1 MRCIK
6 VNGGNKMTEQQMLE
20 KIKQTKVVPVVVLN
34 TLEETLPKMQA
45 LVNGGL
51 PCAEITF
58 RTACAA
64 DAIALTVKKF
74 PDMLVGAGTVINKEQ
89 CEKAIKAGSKFIVSP
104 GFSEEVAD
112 CCKKHGMLY
121 LPGIVTPTEAM
132 AAIAKGLTTLK
143 FFPASNYGGLKT
155 IKAICAAFPYLN
167 IMPTGGI
174 SADNILEYLA
184 YDKIIACGGSWMMSG
199 TPEEIEAKTRQAVE
213 LVKNA

>member
-1 MRCIK
+1 MTNEQKLEQIK
-6 VNGGNKMTEQQMLE
+6 KM
-20 KIKQTKVVPVVVLN
+20 KIVPVVVLN
-34 TLEETLPKMQA
+34 SIEETLPKMQA
-45 LVNGGL
+45 LVDGGL

-58 RTACAA
+58 RTACAEE
-64 DAIALTVKKF
+64 AIKLTVKNF
-74 PDMLVGAGTVINKEQ
+74 PDMFVGAGTVINREQ
-89 CEKAIKAGSKFIVSP
+89 CEKAIAAGSKFIVSP

-112 CCKKHGMLY
+112 CCAEHGMLY

-155 IKAICAAFPYLN
+155 IKAICAAFPYLK

-184 YDKIIACGGSWMMSG
+184 YDKIIACGGSWMMKG
-199 TPEEIEAKTRQAVE
+199 TPEEIEAQTKAAVE
-213 LVKNA
+213 LVKNV

>member
-1 MRCIK
+1 MNNEQIIEQIK
-6 VNGGNKMTEQQMLE
+6 KM
-20 KIKQTKVVPVVVLN
+20 KIVPVVVLN
-34 TLEETLPKMQA
+34 SVEETIPKMQA

-58 RTACAA
+58 RTPCAA
-64 DAIALTVKKF
+64 EAIALTVKTF
-74 PDMLVGAGTVINKEQ
+74 PDMFVGAGTVINREQ
-89 CEKAIKAGSKFIVSP
+89 CEKAIAAGSKFIVSP

-112 CCKKHGMLY
+112 CCAEHGMLY

-155 IKAICAAFPYLN
+155 IKAICAAFPYLK

-174 SADNILEYLA
+174 NAENIKEYLA

-199 TPEEIEAKTRQAVE
+199 TPEEIEAKTKAAVE
-213 LVKNA
+213 LVK

>member
-1 MRCIK
+1 
-6 VNGGNKMTEQQMLE
+6 MTNEQMLA
-20 KIKQTKVVPVVVLN
+20 KIKKMRVVPVVVFN
-34 TLEETLPKMQA
+34 SIDEVMPKLTA
-45 LVNGGL
+45 LVKGGL

-58 RTACAA
+58 RTECAA
-64 DAIALTVKKF
+64 EAIKLAADNF
-74 PDMLVGAGTVINKEQ
+74 PEMLVGAGTVINRNQ
-89 CEKAIKAGSKFIVSP
+89 CEAAIVAGAKFIVSP
-104 GFSEEVAD
+104 GFSAEVAD
-112 CCKKHGMLY
+112 CCAEHEMLY

-184 YDKIIACGGSWMMSG
+184 YDKIIACGGSWMMKG
-199 TPEEIEAKTRQAVE
+199 TPEEIEEKTREVVK
-213 LVKNA
+213 LVKGK

>member
-1 MRCIK
+1 MTNEQKLEQIK
-6 VNGGNKMTEQQMLE
+6 KM
-20 KIKQTKVVPVVVLN
+20 KIVPVVVLN
-34 TLEETLPKMQA
+34 SLEETLPKMQA

-58 RTACAA
+58 RTACAEE
-64 DAIALTVKKF
+64 AIKLTVKHF
-74 PDMLVGAGTVINKEQ
+74 PDMYVGAGTVINREQ
-89 CEKAIKAGSKFIVSP
+89 CEKAIAAGSKFIVSP

-112 CCKKHGMLY
+112 CCAEHGMLY

-155 IKAICAAFPYLN
+155 IKAICAAFPYLK

-174 SADNILEYLA
+174 TADNILEYLA
-184 YDKIIACGGSWMMSG
+184 YDKILACGGSWMMQG
-199 TPEEIEAKTRQAVE
+199 TPAEIEEATKKAVA